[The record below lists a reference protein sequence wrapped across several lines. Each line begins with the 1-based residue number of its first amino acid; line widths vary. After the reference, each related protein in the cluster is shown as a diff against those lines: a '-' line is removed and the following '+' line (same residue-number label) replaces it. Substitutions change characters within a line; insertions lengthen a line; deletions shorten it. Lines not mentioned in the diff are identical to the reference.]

1 VVKRREVKGDL
12 RSGDTLGPY
21 ILHEKLGEGA
31 MGCVFR
37 ARREGSRDPVA
48 LKVIRIE
55 LAGNR
60 NYRQRF
66 LHEARAASAV
76 RHRHL
81 VEVLDAGEIDGR
93 QYLAMRF
100 IRGRSLEQ
108 IVRDEGPLSAP
119 EIARI
124 ATEIGG
130 AIDALHAADLM
141 HRDIKTS
148 NIVLDDDDA
157 RAAALTDFG
166 LAKGA
171 GYAALTR
178 PRQMLG
184 TLAYLAPERIR
195 GEDASPA
202 SDVYG
207 LGCALYECVCGVP
220 PFASAGR
227 APMAAAFA
235 HLQSEPDDPCAG
247 RADMPAAFGA
257 AVNAALAKRPADRPT
272 SGGEYADLLRGACGH

>member
-1 VVKRREVKGDL
+1 MRREVKTDL
-12 RSGDTLGPY
+12 SSGDTLGPY
-21 ILHEKLGEGA
+21 SLDEKLGEGA

-37 ARREGSRDPVA
+37 ARRDGASEPVA

-55 LAGNR
+55 LAGDAK
-60 NYRQRF
+60 YRRRF

-76 RHRHL
+76 RHPHL
-81 VEVLDAGEIDGR
+81 VEVLEAGEVDGR
-93 QYLAMRF
+93 QYLAMRL

-108 IVRDEGPLSAP
+108 TVRDDGPLGAL

-130 AIDALHAADLM
+130 AIDALHAAELM
-141 HRDIKTS
+141 HRDIKPS
-148 NIVLDDDDA
+148 NIVLDDDRA

-171 GYAALTR
+171 GYEALTR
-178 PRQMLG
+178 PGQMLG

-220 PFASAGR
+220 PFASAGG

-235 HLQSEPDDPCAG
+235 HLESHPEDPCAS
-247 RADMPAAFGA
+247 RADMPASFGA
-257 AVNAALAKRPADRPT
+257 AVNAALAKRPADRPQ
-272 SGGEYADLLRGACGH
+272 SGGEYADLLRAACGH